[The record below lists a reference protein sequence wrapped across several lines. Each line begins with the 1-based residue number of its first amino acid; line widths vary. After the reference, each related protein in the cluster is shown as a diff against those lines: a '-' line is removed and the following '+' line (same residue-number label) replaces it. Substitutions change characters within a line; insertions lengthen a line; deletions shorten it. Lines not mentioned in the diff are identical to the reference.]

1 MWDMIWNSAGL
12 FLRGKLFKDTR
23 LVLMLLAANII
34 LAAVVV
40 VAGHLAGIPYLVD
53 CLVAGLLCG
62 TLQPILFLNLKY
74 A

>member
-12 FLRGKLFKDTR
+12 FLRGKLFRDTR
-23 LVLMLLAANII
+23 LVLMLLAANSL

-40 VAGHLAGIPYLVD
+40 VAGHFAGIPYLVD
-53 CLVAGLLCG
+53 CLVAGALCG
-62 TLQPILFLNLKY
+62 ALQPFLFVNLKY